1 MNTLAIGA
9 HFDDLELGCGG
20 MPAMT
25 QVEDRYS
32 RRRAASTKAIVWTG
46 ETPSRTEED

>member
-1 MNTLAIGA
+1 MNIMAIGA
-9 HFDDLELGCGG
+9 SFDDLELRFGG

-25 QVEDRYS
+25 RVEDRCS

>member
-1 MNTLAIGA
+1 MNILAIGA

-20 MPAMT
+20 MPAMPL
-25 QVEDRYS
+25 VEDRCS